1 MKKKGAALLVVV
13 IITSVLFVVAVT
25 LMDRS
30 VRTYRDT
37 VDMINGKKAYYAAE
51 SLIYDSIGYVNTV
64 DVPLDA
70 AGSSPVNLLAAP
82 NFKRLAVD
90 SDINVRSLLIS
101 KVQQTSTGQ
110 ITRKTYNVSS
120 EVRYGDM
127 AFVVRMQVETVFLS
141 GSYSTYSILDRKTY
155 KYRP

>member
-1 MKKKGAALLVVV
+1 MKKKGAALLTVV

-37 VDMINGKKAYYAAE
+37 GDIINGKKAYYAAE
-51 SLIYDSIGYVNTV
+51 SLIYDGIGYVNTV
-64 DVPLDA
+64 DIALDA
-70 AGSSPVNLLAAP
+70 AGNSPVNLLTAS
-82 NFKRLAVD
+82 NFKRLAAD
-90 SDINVRSLLIS
+90 SDITVRSLLVS
-101 KVQQTSTGQ
+101 KVQQTSTGP

-120 EVRYGDM
+120 EVSCSGM
-127 AFVVRMQVETVFLS
+127 AYVVRMQVETVFLR